1 MVSHVWI
8 VWQDKMR
15 ENVLMLSFSN
25 FRGII
30 TAQSTTET
38 VILYNH
44 VKQAQVETENESHSE
59 SSTSEAETPFVR
71 TWSPAEGLRLA
82 AAAKLPPLLICLRA
96 TRQSHED
103 REKTGRQ
110 KGVSARGSEPGLG
123 RWIWML
129 VKGSQTMRIK
139 GNQWA
144 VRLRKASEI

>member
-1 MVSHVWI
+1 MWGKSVF
-8 VWQDKMR
+8 
-15 ENVLMLSFSN
+15 MLSFSN

-44 VKQAQVETENESHSE
+44 VRQAQVETENESRSE
-59 SSTSEAETPFVR
+59 SSTSVAETPFVR
-71 TWSPAEGLRLA
+71 TRSHVEGLRLA

-110 KGVSARGSEPGLG
+110 KGVSARGSEPGLE

-129 VKGSQTMRIK
+129 AKGSQTVRIK
-139 GNQWA
+139 GNQ
-144 VRLRKASEI
+144 